1 MLHPDDEKFYTYWE
15 KERAIPHYKRKSF
28 LRGLSISLLLGILI
42 LIVAEMG
49 WYERANM
56 VANSRGNIL
65 WILITILLVS
75 VGFGWIYQQFTSE
88 MNEQRFNEIKYIKNK
103 KWPILTQKTL
113 KNQQLLAFLAFF
125 YCFLAFSF

>member
-15 KERAIPHYKRKSF
+15 KERAIPHYRRKSF
-28 LRGLSISLLLGILI
+28 LRGLSISLMLGIII

-65 WILITILLVS
+65 WILITIILIS
-75 VGFGWIYQQFTSE
+75 TGFGWLYQQFTSE
-88 MNEQRFNEIKYIKNK
+88 MNEQRFNEIKHIKNK
-103 KWPILTQKTL
+103 K
-113 KNQQLLAFLAFF
+113 
-125 YCFLAFSF
+125 